1 MEQTH
6 TTGGHMKTTDLTKVY
21 RALLSLDPEHIKEAR
36 QILAIEMQ
44 ERNKPEQIDDEKND
58 YL

>member
-1 MEQTH
+1 
-6 TTGGHMKTTDLTKVY
+6 MKTTDLTKVY